1 MCKFRRKPSWLYL
14 KLTRHSI
21 YDKRASI
28 GLALP
33 YKAIHT
39 RTHLPNTM
47 DYRRDVAREIARRYC
62 RLEPHSIEVL
72 ASLLTPMK
80 FLRGEVV
87 LREGEECTCM
97 YYVERGMVRQYYYK
111 NGKDVTEH
119 FSFEGRIVMCIESL
133 LKHVPSQI
141 IIEALETTH
150 LYALPRKKLLETI
163 EICPELEILY
173 RKITEHALIS
183 SQHHADSQ
191 RFENA
196 QERYERLLRE
206 KPEIVLRA
214 PMVHVAS
221 FLQMTPETLSRVRA
235 HKEKNKK

>member
-1 MCKFRRKPSWLYL
+1 
-14 KLTRHSI
+14 
-21 YDKRASI
+21 
-28 GLALP
+28 
-33 YKAIHT
+33 
-39 RTHLPNTM
+39 M

-62 RLEPHSIEVL
+62 RLEPHSMEVL

-163 EICPELEILY
+163 ELCPELGILY

-235 HKEKNKK
+235 HQEKNKK

>member
-1 MCKFRRKPSWLYL
+1 MITK
-14 KLTRHSI
+14 
-21 YDKRASI
+21 
-28 GLALP
+28 
-33 YKAIHT
+33 
-39 RTHLPNTM
+39 
-47 DYRRDVAREIARRYC
+47 RDVAREIARRYC
-62 RLEPHSIEVL
+62 RLEPSSIDVL
-72 ASLLTPMK
+72 AELLEPLK
-80 FLRGEVV
+80 YLRGEVI
-87 LREGEECTCM
+87 LSEGEECTCM

-150 LYALPRKKLLETI
+150 LYALPRKKLLEAI
-163 EICPELEILY
+163 DSCPELGILY
-173 RKITEHALIS
+173 RKILEHALIS
-183 SQHHADSQ
+183 SQHHADSR

-206 KPEIVLRA
+206 KPEIILRA
-214 PMVHVAS
+214 PMIHVAS

-235 HKEKNKK
+235 HHEKTNK

>member
-1 MCKFRRKPSWLYL
+1 MITK
-14 KLTRHSI
+14 
-21 YDKRASI
+21 
-28 GLALP
+28 
-33 YKAIHT
+33 
-39 RTHLPNTM
+39 
-47 DYRRDVAREIARRYC
+47 RDVAREIARRYC
-62 RLEPHSIEVL
+62 RLEPSSIDVL
-72 ASLLTPMK
+72 AELLIPLK
-80 FLRGEVV
+80 YLRGEVI
-87 LREGEECTCM
+87 LREDEECTCM

-150 LYALPRKKLLETI
+150 LYALPRKKLLEAIDT
-163 EICPELEILY
+163 CPELGILY
-173 RKITEHALIS
+173 RKILEHALIS
-183 SQHHADSQ
+183 SQHHADSR

-206 KPEIVLRA
+206 KPEIILRA
-214 PMVHVAS
+214 PMIYVAS

-235 HKEKNKK
+235 HHEKGSK

>member
-1 MCKFRRKPSWLYL
+1 
-14 KLTRHSI
+14 
-21 YDKRASI
+21 
-28 GLALP
+28 
-33 YKAIHT
+33 
-39 RTHLPNTM
+39 M

-72 ASLLTPMK
+72 ADMLIPLK
-80 FLRGEVV
+80 YLRGDIV
-87 LREGEECTCM
+87 LQEGEECTCM

-133 LKHVPSQI
+133 LKHVPSQL

-150 LYALPRKKLLETI
+150 LFALPRKQLLDSI
-163 EICPELEILY
+163 EACPELGILY

-206 KPEIVLRA
+206 KPEIILRA
-214 PMVHVAS
+214 PMIHVAS

-235 HKEKNKK
+235 QHEKHGK

>member
-1 MCKFRRKPSWLYL
+1 M
-14 KLTRHSI
+14 
-21 YDKRASI
+21 
-28 GLALP
+28 
-33 YKAIHT
+33 
-39 RTHLPNTM
+39 
-47 DYRRDVAREIARRYC
+47 
-62 RLEPHSIEVL
+62 EPHSIEVL
-72 ASLLTPMK
+72 ADMLIPLK
-80 FLRGEVV
+80 YLRGDIV
-87 LREGEECTCM
+87 LKEGEECTCM

-150 LYALPRKKLLETI
+150 LFALPRKQLLDSIET
-163 EICPELEILY
+163 CPELGILY

-206 KPEIVLRA
+206 KPEIILRA
-214 PMVHVAS
+214 PMIHIAS

-235 HKEKNKK
+235 QHEKHGE

>member
-1 MCKFRRKPSWLYL
+1 MITK
-14 KLTRHSI
+14 
-21 YDKRASI
+21 
-28 GLALP
+28 
-33 YKAIHT
+33 
-39 RTHLPNTM
+39 
-47 DYRRDVAREIARRYC
+47 RDVAREIARRYC
-62 RLEPHSIEVL
+62 RLEPSSIDVL
-72 ASLLTPMK
+72 AELLIPLK
-80 FLRGEVV
+80 YLRGEVI
-87 LREGEECTCM
+87 LREDEECTCM

-150 LYALPRKKLLETI
+150 LYALPRKKLLEAIDTS
-163 EICPELEILY
+163 PELGILY
-173 RKITEHALIS
+173 RKILEHALIS

-206 KPEIVLRA
+206 KPEIILRA
-214 PMVHVAS
+214 PMIYVAS

-235 HKEKNKK
+235 HHEKGSK